1 MKIGKIVESD
11 YPLTKTVLI
20 TAPIE
25 IEVRGDNQILNLNV
39 NGKKVEVFR
48 GMAVHLLKA
57 QEEYEKAAF

>member
-1 MKIGKIVESD
+1 MKVGKINESD
-11 YPLTKTVLI
+11 YPLTKKVLI

-25 IEVRGDNQILNLNV
+25 VEVRGNNQVLTLLV

-48 GMAVHLLKA
+48 GMAVHLMKA